1 MMTTSKPAFDDEVK
15 ELLGDYLPSKQVFLC
30 ADKDLCYFGNA
41 PTLSDIGNKYGK
53 KLPLIWLVGH
63 ITDLVAFTNCKNIV
77 SEMQIREL
85 ARMINAEYH
94 YYKLTEIMLFFYQ
107 FKVGEFGEFYGT
119 ISPIVVMKALQE
131 FKQQRCSEYDS
142 HIRQQ
147 NELQRER
154 DMQGCISYPEWQK
167 MKNSI
172 NS

>member
-53 KLPLIWLVGH
+53 KLPLIWLVGQ

-85 ARMINAEYH
+85 ARIINAEYH

-131 FKQQRCSEYDS
+131 FKQQRCSEYDC

-147 NELQRER
+147 NELQREH